1 VWKWASFVMVTRRA
15 TPRRVHAISRS
26 RSRCRVA
33 CRSLPAFDFRAAVDA
48 RVDRRHRSLSAYGA
62 VREWY
67 VDEPTGDLV
76 EAVFPLDRGF
86 RLLSRVTV
94 GFLMFIGLVAIVD
107 IVSRPDSERASSF
120 AVYLLCWLAL
130 VASYGFGRPSGCPGA
145 SKCRPQA
152 SGSWLAREPSSFPG
166 EVFVE
171 WRLLDSIPSQR
182 GSCGSGTVIASGRGP
197 GTRTSTACY
206 ALSRSVRRGPTSE
219 PTRRHARPTN
229 MRSGASPKGTRGVT
243 ARGVSGRVAA
253 HHRGRTRIT
262 ARRSPFIPT

>member
-1 VWKWASFVMVTRRA
+1 VEVGLLRDGYAANDPEARA
-15 TPRRVHAISRS
+15 CHQPQPIAL
-26 RSRCRVA
+26 

-48 RVDRRHRSLSAYGA
+48 RVDRRHRSLSAYRA

-130 VASYGFGRPSGCPGA
+130 VASYGFWA
-145 SKCRPQA
+145 SFRMPRRIEVSPA
-152 SGSWLAREPSSFPG
+152 GLRFVAR
-166 EVFVE
+166 
-171 WRLLDSIPSQR
+171 
-182 GSCGSGTVIASGRGP
+182 
-197 GTRTSTACY
+197 TRTVVVPW
-206 ALSRSVRRGPTSE
+206 RSLR
-219 PTRRHARPTN
+219 
-229 MRSGASPKGTRGVT
+229 
-243 ARGVSGRVAA
+243 RVAA
-253 HHRGRTRIT
+253 PRFDPKPARLVWEWDGHRLRTWAGYEDLDRLLRIVEERAPRADIRT
-262 ARRSPFIPT
+262 H